1 MIVIVGGGISGLAAA
16 WYLSRSGLPCTLIE
30 KRPRLGGVI
39 ETGYWQDCVLE
50 GGPDSFL
57 AAKPEA
63 LQLIREL
70 GLEDQVISSNDHQ
83 RVTYIW
89 KGGRMIP
96 MPDGLMMMVPTKI
109 APMITT
115 PLLGWGTK
123 IRMGLEVFH
132 RAPVHPPER
141 SVSEFIREHYGQET
155 VDYLAEPL
163 LSGVYGGDP
172 TALSADSVLTRFLQ
186 IEKKYGSLTR
196 GVLAAR
202 RNAPSGGEGGGALFR
217 SMKRGLG
224 QLIEALTGQIGSHMR
239 VIQAE
244 AEAVERTEGGYRVRA
259 AGEWIEARH
268 VILAMPAYASAG
280 LLAPHDAELARLLNT
295 IDYGSSMTV
304 TLVYKPGN
312 LDHPTVGF
320 GFLVPRKELRLVRA
334 CTWAHRKFPHRAP
347 EGWSIVRCFLG
358 GKGNEHVLELSDEA
372 VMAGVLADLRRMM
385 GVSNVPDFQR
395 ITRWRRGMAQFT
407 LGHAH
412 RVGQIRGRL
421 AALPGLHLAGNF
433 FSGIGI
439 PDCVQAGKL
448 AAERIR
454 AAC

>member
-1 MIVIVGGGISGLAAA
+1 MIVIVGGGISGLSAA
-16 WYLSRSGLPCTLIE
+16 WYLSRAGLPCTLIE
-30 KRPRLGGVI
+30 KQPRLGGVI
-39 ETGYWQDCVLE
+39 ETGHYEDCVLE

-89 KGGRMIP
+89 KRGRLIP

-115 PLLGWGTK
+115 PLLSWPTK
-123 IRMGLEVFH
+123 LRMGLEFFH
-132 RAPVHPPER
+132 RAPADPPER

-172 TALSADSVLTRFLQ
+172 GALSADSVLTRFLQ

-202 RNAPSGGEGGGALFR
+202 RAAPPSAQSGALFR

-224 QLIEALTGQIGSHMR
+224 QLIDALTTQTGPHMR
-239 VIQAE
+239 VISGGVDV
-244 AEAVERTEGGYRVRA
+244 VERTREGYRVRVS
-259 AGEWIEARH
+259 GEWIDASH
-268 VILAMPAYASAG
+268 LVLAMPAYASSR
-280 LLAPHDAELARLLNT
+280 LVAPHDAELARLLNT

-304 TLVYKPGN
+304 TLVYRPGH
-312 LDHPTVGF
+312 LDHPTTGF

-334 CTWAHRKFPHRAP
+334 CTWAHRKFPYRAP

-358 GKGNEHVLELSDEA
+358 GKGNEHVLDLSDEQ
-372 VMAGVLADLRRMM
+372 VSAGVLSDLRRMM

-412 RVGQIRGRL
+412 RVNQIRSRM
-421 AALPGLHLAGNF
+421 AALPGLHLAGNYF
-433 FSGIGI
+433 GGIGI
-439 PDCVQAGKL
+439 PDCIQTGKL